1 MVHTRFSQ
9 REIILCLCSLIV
21 SGCATVNVPN
31 VAQEGY
37 SVADDER
44 RMFKRAD
51 EFAEEFDVSG
61 HIHQNQELEQY
72 LNGLSQN
79 LLSEQHKLSEIKIGV
94 KVVND
99 PSLNAASLPN
109 GRIYIHSGMLAAMDN
124 EAQLATLLG
133 HEMTHV
139 FNRHALKQFR
149 SLINKTAFMFAASM
163 VAAVAVGNSGAVL
176 VQAGVASSIY
186 GYSQEMEYEAD
197 DEGFQMTVHNG
208 YDPRESIKVFEHLKM
223 NIEEEEIKQ
232 PFFFS
237 THPNVVSR
245 IKKYTKLV
253 EALPAEKQNG
263 KVNAAEFLVK
273 VKAVVVNNIRL
284 CLQTGMFK
292 TAERNIDKYVQ
303 IYSQEATGFY
313 YKGELYRQRQDHG
326 KKEKKRDKTPDYDE
340 ALKAYE
346 QAVNLDN
353 GFALAYKGKGQI
365 LQKKGLLDEA
375 KASFRKYLEVKPW
388 ADDKEYIEQFIK
400 S

>member
-1 MVHTRFSQ
+1 MT
-9 REIILCLCSLIV
+9 V

-51 EFAEEFDVSG
+51 EFAEEFDASG
-61 HIHQNQELEQY
+61 HIHQDQELEQY
-72 LNGLSQN
+72 LNDLSQS
-79 LLSEQHKLSEIKIGV
+79 LLSEQQKVSEIKIGV

-124 EAQLATLLG
+124 EAQLAALLG

-149 SLINKTAFMFAASM
+149 SLINKTAFMSATSM
-163 VAAVAVGNSGAVL
+163 VAAVAVGNGGAAL
-176 VQAGVASSIY
+176 VQLGVASSIY
-186 GYSQEMEYEAD
+186 GYSQEVEYEAD
-197 DEGFQMTVHNG
+197 EAGFQMTLANG
-208 YDPRESIKVFEHLKM
+208 YDPRESVKVFEHLKL

-245 IKKYTKLV
+245 VKKYTKLV
-253 EALPAEKQNG
+253 EVLPAEKQSGTLNTE
-263 KVNAAEFLVK
+263 EFQAK

-292 TAERNIDKYVQ
+292 TAERNIEKFVQ
-303 IYSQEATGFY
+303 TYPQEATGFY

-326 KKEKKRDKTPDYDE
+326 KKEKKRDKAPDYGE

-346 QAVNLDN
+346 QAVNLDD
-353 GFALAYKGKGQI
+353 GFALAYRGKGQI
-365 LQKKGLLDEA
+365 LQKKGMLDEA
-375 KASFRKYLEVKPW
+375 RASFRKYLEVNPQ
-388 ADDKEYIEQFIK
+388 ADDKEYIEQFLK